1 MPVLRGNTLTF
12 HTVAQRDPVQEFES
26 LVHEHERALYHF
38 AYRLTA
44 DPHDAQ
50 DLLQEALLKAYKSF
64 QRFEAGTS
72 FDRWVYQIIY
82 RLFID
87 TYRKKK
93 RRPFV
98 GSLDEP
104 LPNME
109 QEKAADVPDASQIP
123 EDLTLRSELGQIID
137 ESLKKLPDEF
147 RAAVILCDIQGFSYE
162 EISQILKCSLGTVR
176 SRIHRGRRLLRG
188 LLSPYLHEGGNQ
200 A

>member
-1 MPVLRGNTLTF
+1 MPVLRGNVLTMQS
-12 HTVAQRDPVQEFES
+12 VAQTDPIFEFER

-38 AYRLTA
+38 AYRLTT

-64 QRFEAGTS
+64 HRFETGTA

-82 RLFID
+82 RLFVD
-87 TYRKKK
+87 SYRKKK
-93 RRPFV
+93 RRPYV
-98 GSLDEP
+98 SSLDEP

-109 QEKAADVPDASQIP
+109 REKAPDVPDWSQQP
-123 EDLTLRSELGQIID
+123 ENLTLRSELGHVIN
-137 ESLKKLPDEF
+137 EALAKLPAEF
-147 RAAVILCDIQGFSYE
+147 KAAVILCDVQGFSYE

-188 LLSPYLHEGGNQ
+188 LLTPYLHEGGNQ

>member
-1 MPVLRGNTLTF
+1 MPVLRGNTLTLQN
-12 HTVAQRDPVQEFES
+12 VAQRDPVQEFER

-64 QRFEAGTS
+64 QRFESGTA

-87 TYRKKK
+87 SYRKKK

-109 QEKAADVPDASQIP
+109 QEKAPDVPDASQIP

-137 ESLKKLPDEF
+137 HSLKKLPDEF

-188 LLSPYLHEGGNQ
+188 LLGPYLHEGGNR